1 MIGATLK
8 ARGKATESLTDVWQ
22 RVEGQMMMIPT
33 VLCRSIENLHGDIS
47 FVLIGC
53 LM

>member
-1 MIGATLK
+1 MIGAILM
-8 ARGKATESLTDVWQ
+8 ARGKAAESLTDMWW
-22 RVEGQMMMIPT
+22 RVDGQMMMIPT